1 MLRLAGWR
9 LPMRLLVARHG
20 ATAYNRGGRITG
32 QTDAPLSPLGLR
44 QADAL
49 AARLA
54 GLRFDALVS
63 SDLIRASVTAERI
76 AQAIGMPVTL
86 DPALREIAM
95 GAWEGRTGDELRRES
110 PERFAR
116 LIEDPL
122 GEEAAPGGESWAR
135 FTARVDAARAH
146 WQARYPHGRVL
157 WVAHGGVVSALLLR
171 ALGLTYDRRD
181 QFARDNTSLFE
192 FDYLRGRVVIVRA
205 NDTSHLAGF
214 SDDED
219 GERFQA
225 L

>member
-1 MLRLAGWR
+1 
-9 LPMRLLVARHG
+9 MRLLVVRHG
-20 ATAYNRGGRITG
+20 ATAHNLSARITG
-32 QTDAPLSPLGLR
+32 QIDAPLSPLGLR

-63 SDLIRASVTAERI
+63 SDLMRASVTAERI
-76 AQAIGMPVTL
+76 ARVVGLSVTL

-95 GAWEGRTGDELRRES
+95 GAWEGRTGHELRRDA
-110 PERFAR
+110 PDLFAR
-116 LIEDPL
+116 VIEDPT

-135 FTARVDAARAH
+135 FTARVDAARAQ
-146 WQARYPHGRVL
+146 WQARHPHGRVL

-171 ALGLTYDRRD
+171 ALGLSYDRRD

-192 FDYLRGRVVIVRA
+192 FDYRRDRVVILRA
-205 NDTSHLAGF
+205 NDTSHLDDF
-214 SDDED
+214 SADDD
-219 GERFQA
+219 GEQFQV